1 MMKSNILSTIPTIY
15 DPVGYLEPITIQLK
29 ILFQEICNL
38 DVDWDD
44 VVKEILPKWKSI
56 CEFLNSLQ
64 EVTID
69 RRYFYERPNRE
80 LFLAWV
86 F

>member
-64 EVTID
+64 ELPLID
-69 RRYFYERPNRE
+69 VIFMDDPIESYF
-80 LFLAWV
+80 
-86 F
+86 